1 MSLVFMNRG
10 RLKRTHARDARQ
22 CRPSVTTWSCI
33 SDRRGDTTITT
44 GLLDVDIPVTRPVS
58 QSAQNGNH
66 TLVHG
71 QHSRTARIYN
81 VYVTRNARVETYAFQ
96 IWKVKSD
103 WSDGHEY

>member
-22 CRPSVTTWSCI
+22 RRPSVTTWSCI

-58 QSAQNGNH
+58 QSAQNGSTWYTSDLPNPVG
-66 TLVHG
+66 TL
-71 QHSRTARIYN
+71 T
-81 VYVTRNARVETYAFQ
+81 
-96 IWKVKSD
+96 KVSLPLKIASMAE
-103 WSDGHEY
+103 SCSGFRLM